1 YASFRTLDVQQPEG
15 IDDVASAAIRLY
27 PNPATTSVTIEGVEG
42 NATVTIVDMNGREV
56 YSAGSAQFAA
66 HSTIDLTGLAQ
77 GAYFVRIATEQTTA
91 IRKLIVR

>member
-1 YASFRTLDVQQPEG
+1 
-15 IDDVASAAIRLY
+15 
-27 PNPATTSVTIEGVEG
+27 
-42 NATVTIVDMNGREV
+42 
-56 YSAGSAQFAA
+56 AQFAA

>member
-1 YASFRTLDVQQPEG
+1 
-15 IDDVASAAIRLY
+15 SAAIRLY

-56 YSAGSAQFAA
+56 YSTGTQASNLQ
-66 HSTIDLTGLAQ
+66 IDLTGLAQ